1 MCKSI
6 MDVLEVGLFS
16 SPFLGRI
23 WIPRPGRVF
32 HLTAP
37 VLNVQ
42 VILKPTINDP
52 AELIKNFSKK
62 EGYDIIDVY
71 SDAFDGRA
79 TYRDKRIEKRNV
91 MLKPKPSIDTI
102 QPYQGGKPIEEVR
115 RELGITTDII
125 KLASNENPFGPSPLA
140 MQAISESA
148 TQVHLYPD
156 GNAYYLKADLAEYLN
171 ISAEHL
177 ILGNGSNDVLQFVAE
192 AYLAPGD
199 EVIYAAGAFVVYSL
213 VTKLCSATAVVV
225 PMVAHTHDLSAMAA
239 AITEKTKVIFVA
251 NPNNPTGTMVTA
263 EETAA
268 FMERVPDDV
277 LVVFDEAYY
286 EYVDRSD
293 YPQTLPYVLA
303 GRNFII
309 TRTFSKIYGLAGLR
323 IGYGIAPPPL
333 IETLNRVRQPFNCSL
348 VGQAAARAAL
358 KDTAHV
364 TKSRKQNAVGK
375 VFLYEAFDDMGL
387 RYVESEGN
395 FIMLHLEQSGAD
407 IADALLKEGVIVRP
421 IGGYGYPNAVRV
433 TIGTQQE
440 NEKFIK
446 ALKVVSH

>member
-1 MCKSI
+1 
-6 MDVLEVGLFS
+6 
-16 SPFLGRI
+16 
-23 WIPRPGRVF
+23 
-32 HLTAP
+32 
-37 VLNVQ
+37 
-42 VILKPTINDP
+42 
-52 AELIKNFSKK
+52 
-62 EGYDIIDVY
+62 
-71 SDAFDGRA
+71 
-79 TYRDKRIEKRNV
+79 
-91 MLKPKPSIDTI
+91 MLKPKPSIETI

-115 RELGITTDII
+115 RELGITHVI
-125 KLASNENPFGPSPLA
+125 KLASNENSLGPSPLA
-140 MQAISESA
+140 MQAISESV

-156 GNAYYLKADLAEYLN
+156 GNAYYLKEDLAQYLGV
-171 ISAEHL
+171 SAEHL
-177 ILGNGSNDVLQFVAE
+177 ILGNGSNDVLQLVAE
-192 AYLAPGD
+192 AYIAPGD

-213 VTKLCSATAVVV
+213 VTKLCSATAVIV

-239 AITEKTKVIFVA
+239 AITDKTKVIFVA
-251 NPNNPTGTMVTA
+251 NPNNPTGTMVTVD
-263 EETAA
+263 ETAA

-293 YPQTLPYVLA
+293 YPQTLRYVLE

-323 IGYGIAPPPL
+323 VGYGIAPPPL

-364 TKSRKQNAVGK
+364 TRSREENSIGK
-375 VFLYEAFDDMGL
+375 AFLYNAFDDMGL
-387 RYVESEGN
+387 RYVETEGN

-407 IADALLKEGVIVRP
+407 VADALLKQGVIVRP

-433 TIGTQQE
+433 TIGTQPE
-440 NEKFIK
+440 NKKFIT
-446 ALKVVSH
+446 ALGVVSRQLRATF

>member
-1 MCKSI
+1 
-6 MDVLEVGLFS
+6 
-16 SPFLGRI
+16 
-23 WIPRPGRVF
+23 
-32 HLTAP
+32 
-37 VLNVQ
+37 
-42 VILKPTINDP
+42 
-52 AELIKNFSKK
+52 
-62 EGYDIIDVY
+62 
-71 SDAFDGRA
+71 
-79 TYRDKRIEKRNV
+79 

-115 RELGITTDII
+115 RELGITDIT
-125 KLASNENPFGPSPLA
+125 KLASNENSLGPSPLA
-140 MQAISESA
+140 MQAISESV

-156 GNAYYLKADLAEYLN
+156 GNAYYLKEDLAEYLE

-177 ILGNGSNDVLQFVAE
+177 ILGNGSNDVLQLVAE
-192 AYLAPGD
+192 AYIAPGD

-239 AITEKTKVIFVA
+239 AITDKTKVIFVA
-251 NPNNPTGTMVTA
+251 NPNNPTGTMVTVD
-263 EETAA
+263 ETAA

-293 YPQTLPYVLA
+293 YPQTLRYVLG

-323 IGYGIAPPPL
+323 VGYGIAPPPL

-364 TKSRKQNAVGK
+364 TRSREENSIGK
-375 VFLYEAFDDMGL
+375 VFLYNAFDDMGF
-387 RYVESEGN
+387 RYVETEGN
-395 FIMLHLEQSGAD
+395 FIMLHLEQSGTD
-407 IADALLKEGVIVRP
+407 IADALLKQGVIVRP

-433 TIGTQQE
+433 TIGTQPE
-440 NEKFIK
+440 NKRFIT
-446 ALKVVSH
+446 ALRVVSGQLSVNS

>member
-1 MCKSI
+1 MVKG
-6 MDVLEVGLFS
+6 MG
-16 SPFLGRI
+16 
-23 WIPRPGRVF
+23 
-32 HLTAP
+32 
-37 VLNVQ
+37 
-42 VILKPTINDP
+42 
-52 AELIKNFSKK
+52 KNFSKK
-62 EGYDIIDVY
+62 RRCAIIEVY
-71 SDAFDGRA
+71 SGVFDGHA
-79 TYRDKRIEKRNV
+79 CTHRDKRIEKRNV

-115 RELGITTDII
+115 RELGITDII
-125 KLASNENPFGPSPLA
+125 KLASNENPLGPSPLA
-140 MQAISESA
+140 MQAISEST

-156 GNAYYLKADLAEYLN
+156 GNAYYLKADLAAALGV
-171 ISAEHL
+171 SAEQL
-177 ILGNGSNDVLQFVAE
+177 ILGNGSNDVLQLVAE
-192 AYLAPGD
+192 AYVAPGD

-239 AITEKTKVIFVA
+239 AITDRTKVIFVA
-251 NPNNPTGTMVTA
+251 NPNNPTGTMATA
-263 EETAA
+263 DETAA
-268 FMERVPDDV
+268 FMEQVPDDV

-286 EYVDRSD
+286 EYVERSD
-293 YPQTLPYVLA
+293 YPQTLPYVLE

-333 IETLNRVRQPFNCSL
+333 VETLNRVRQPFNCSL

-364 TKSRKQNAVGK
+364 TRSREQNAVGK
-375 VFLYEAFDDMGL
+375 AFLYEVFDDMGF

-395 FIMLHLEQSGAD
+395 FIMLHLEQSGVD

-440 NEKFIK
+440 NEKFIA
-446 ALKVVSH
+446 ALKIVN

>member
-1 MCKSI
+1 
-6 MDVLEVGLFS
+6 
-16 SPFLGRI
+16 
-23 WIPRPGRVF
+23 
-32 HLTAP
+32 
-37 VLNVQ
+37 
-42 VILKPTINDP
+42 
-52 AELIKNFSKK
+52 
-62 EGYDIIDVY
+62 
-71 SDAFDGRA
+71 
-79 TYRDKRIEKRNV
+79 

-115 RELGITTDII
+115 RELGITDII
-125 KLASNENPFGPSPLA
+125 KLASNENPLGPSLLA
-140 MQAISESA
+140 MQAISESV

-156 GNAYYLKADLAEYLN
+156 GNAYYLKEDLAASLG

-192 AYLAPGD
+192 AYVAPGD

-225 PMVAHTHDLSAMAA
+225 PMVEHTHDLSAMASV
-239 AITEKTKVIFVA
+239 ITDKTKVIFVA

-263 EETAA
+263 DETAA
-268 FMERVPDDV
+268 FMEQVPDDV

-293 YPQTLPYVLA
+293 YPQTLPYVLE

-333 IETLNRVRQPFNCSL
+333 VETLNRVRQPFNCSL
-348 VGQAAARAAL
+348 VGQAAAQAAL

-364 TKSRKQNAVGK
+364 TKSREENAIGK
-375 VFLYEAFDDMGL
+375 TFLYDAFDNMGL

-395 FIMLHLEQSGAD
+395 FIMLHLEQSGTD
-407 IADALLKEGVIVRP
+407 VTDALLKEGVIVRP

-440 NEKFIK
+440 NERFID
-446 ALKVVSH
+446 ALAKCQP

>member
-1 MCKSI
+1 
-6 MDVLEVGLFS
+6 
-16 SPFLGRI
+16 
-23 WIPRPGRVF
+23 
-32 HLTAP
+32 
-37 VLNVQ
+37 
-42 VILKPTINDP
+42 
-52 AELIKNFSKK
+52 
-62 EGYDIIDVY
+62 
-71 SDAFDGRA
+71 
-79 TYRDKRIEKRNV
+79 
-91 MLKPKPSIDTI
+91 MLKPKPSIETI

-115 RELGITTDII
+115 RELGITHVI
-125 KLASNENPFGPSPLA
+125 KLASNENSLGPSPLA
-140 MQAISESA
+140 MQAISESV

-156 GNAYYLKADLAEYLN
+156 GNAYYLKEDLAEYLE

-192 AYLAPGD
+192 AYIAPCD

-239 AITEKTKVIFVA
+239 AITDKTKVIFVA
-251 NPNNPTGTMVTA
+251 NPNNPTGTMVTVD
-263 EETAA
+263 ETAA

-293 YPQTLPYVLA
+293 YPQTLRYVLE

-323 IGYGIAPPPL
+323 VGYGIAPPPL

-364 TKSRKQNAVGK
+364 TRSREENSIGK
-375 VFLYEAFDDMGL
+375 AFLYDAFDNMGL
-387 RYVESEGN
+387 RYVETEGN
-395 FIMLHLEQSGAD
+395 FIMLHLEQAGAD
-407 IADALLKEGVIVRP
+407 VADALLKQGVIVRP

-433 TIGTQQE
+433 TIGTQPE
-440 NEKFIK
+440 NKKFIT
-446 ALKVVSH
+446 ALGVVSRQLRATF